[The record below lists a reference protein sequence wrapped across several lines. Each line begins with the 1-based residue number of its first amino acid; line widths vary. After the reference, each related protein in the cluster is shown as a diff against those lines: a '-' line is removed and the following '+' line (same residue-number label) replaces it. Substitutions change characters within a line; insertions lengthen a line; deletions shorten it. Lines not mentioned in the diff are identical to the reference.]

1 MTRKLPFVVLLLVV
15 LLSFARPTFAQSATT
30 SGTAT
35 PSGTATSSGTATGS
49 GTVTTLPQTGAHD
62 VLILFAAGVIFLVA
76 GITALNGAKQV
87 FADFE

>member
-15 LLSFARPTFAQSATT
+15 LLSFARPTFAQS
-30 SGTAT
+30 AT